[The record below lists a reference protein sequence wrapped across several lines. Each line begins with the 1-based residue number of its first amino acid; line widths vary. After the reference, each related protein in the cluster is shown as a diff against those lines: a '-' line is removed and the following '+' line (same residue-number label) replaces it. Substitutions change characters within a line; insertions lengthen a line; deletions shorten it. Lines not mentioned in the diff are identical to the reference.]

1 MNQSQ
6 ASAGAPP
13 GAVSPQAAFAAR
25 AARKRSFWDGR
36 SGTLLLQLA
45 VGILILVAWEL
56 ASRAGLINP
65 ILLGR
70 PSLIGQRIFEMLAGD
85 EVYSRTIYD
94 HLWTTLQVVLLGYV
108 LGSAGG
114 IALAFVLGR
123 SRFLSKVFEPLI
135 LSIASIPKIAIAPLF
150 IIVLGIGITSKLAIV
165 FIEVFFMVFFSALR
179 GVVEVNEDYVH
190 IARIMGASRWKVM
203 RRIIIPAALPD
214 IMHGLRMGVPFA
226 MIGAILGEF
235 ISSNQ
240 GLGWLI
246 LYSSSSLDPNSL
258 WAALAFL
265 VVTTWLLGVILGMIE
280 ARVLAWQPQR
290 RESGMRV

>member
-1 MNQSQ
+1 MTHSQ
-6 ASAGAPP
+6 ANPGAPAGAI
-13 GAVSPQAAFAAR
+13 SPQGMVAVRPVRHAF
-25 AARKRSFWDGR
+25 WEGR
-36 SGTLLLQLA
+36 RGTLILQIA
-45 VGILILVAWEL
+45 VGVVILGIWEL
-56 ASRAGLINP
+56 ASRLEIVNP
-65 ILLGR
+65 LLLGR
-70 PSLIGQRIFEMLAGD
+70 PSGIGERIVEMLAGS

-94 HLWTTLQVVLLGYV
+94 HLWTTLQVVILGYV

-114 IALAFVLGR
+114 IVLAFALGR
-123 SRFLSKVFEPLI
+123 SRYLSRVFEPLI
-135 LSIASIPKIAIAPLF
+135 LAAASVPKIAVAPLF
-150 IIVLGIGITSKLAIV
+150 VIVLGIGITSKLAIV

-190 IARIMGASRWKVM
+190 IARIMGASRWSVM
-203 RRIIIPAALPD
+203 RRIIVPAALPD

-265 VVTTWLLGVILGMIE
+265 VVTTWLLGALLGAIE
-280 ARVLAWQPQR
+280 SRVLAWQPQR

>member
-1 MNQSQ
+1 ML
-6 ASAGAPP
+6 P
-13 GAVSPQAAFAAR
+13 VAR
-25 AARKRSFWDGR
+25 VQRRSFWDGR
-36 SGTLLLQLA
+36 RGTVVLQIA
-45 VGILILVAWEL
+45 VGIAILAIWEL
-56 ASRAGLINP
+56 LSRAQILNP
-65 ILLGR
+65 ILIGT
-70 PSLIGQRIFEMLAGD
+70 PTGIGQRIVEMLAGD
-85 EVYSRTIYD
+85 AVYSRTIYD
-94 HLWTTLQVVLLGYV
+94 HLWTTLQVVMIGYV
-108 LGSAGG
+108 AGSAGG
-114 IALAFVLGR
+114 VVLAFGLGR
-123 SRFLSKVFEPLI
+123 SRYLARVFEPLT
-135 LSIASIPKIAIAPLF
+135 LAAASVPKIAVAPLF
-150 IIVLGIGITSKLAIV
+150 VIVLGIGITSKLAIV

-190 IARIMGASRWKVM
+190 IARIMGASRWEVM
-203 RRIIIPAALPD
+203 RRIIVPAALPD

-265 VVTTWLLGVILGMIE
+265 VVTTWLLGALLGAIE
-280 ARVLAWQPQR
+280 SRVLAWQPQR

>member
-1 MNQSQ
+1 ML
-6 ASAGAPP
+6 P
-13 GAVSPQAAFAAR
+13 VAR
-25 AARKRSFWDGR
+25 VQRRSFWDGR
-36 SGTLLLQLA
+36 RGTVVLQIA
-45 VGILILVAWEL
+45 VGIAILAIWEL
-56 ASRAGLINP
+56 LSRAQILNP
-65 ILLGR
+65 ILIGT
-70 PSLIGQRIFEMLAGD
+70 PTGIGQRIVEMLAGD
-85 EVYSRTIYD
+85 AVYSRTIYD
-94 HLWTTLQVVLLGYV
+94 HLWTTLQVVIIGYGA
-108 LGSAGG
+108 GSAGG
-114 IALAFVLGR
+114 VVLAFALGR
-123 SRFLSKVFEPLI
+123 SRYLSRVFEPLI
-135 LSIASIPKIAIAPLF
+135 LAAASVPKIAGAPRF
-150 IIVLGIGITSKLAIV
+150 VIVLGSGITSKLAIV

-190 IARIMGASRWKVM
+190 IARIMGASRWEVM
-203 RRIIIPAALPD
+203 RRIIVPAALPD

-265 VVTTWLLGVILGMIE
+265 VVTTWLLGALLGAIE
-280 ARVLAWQPQR
+280 SRVLAWQPQR

>member
-1 MNQSQ
+1 ML
-6 ASAGAPP
+6 P
-13 GAVSPQAAFAAR
+13 VAR
-25 AARKRSFWDGR
+25 VQRRSFWDGR
-36 SGTLLLQLA
+36 RGTVVLQIA
-45 VGILILVAWEL
+45 VGIAILAIWEL
-56 ASRAGLINP
+56 LSRAQILNP
-65 ILLGR
+65 ILIGT
-70 PSLIGQRIFEMLAGD
+70 PTGIGQRIVEMLAGD
-85 EVYSRTIYD
+85 AVYSRTIYD
-94 HLWTTLQVVLLGYV
+94 HLWTTLQVVIIGYV
-108 LGSAGG
+108 AGSAGG
-114 IALAFVLGR
+114 VVLAFALGR
-123 SRFLSKVFEPLI
+123 SRYLSRVFEPLI
-135 LSIASIPKIAIAPLF
+135 LAAASVPKIAVAPLF
-150 IIVLGIGITSKLAIV
+150 VIVLGIGITSKLAIV

-190 IARIMGASRWKVM
+190 IARIMGASRWEVM
-203 RRIIIPAALPD
+203 RRIIVPAALPD

-265 VVTTWLLGVILGMIE
+265 VVTTWLLGALLGAIE
-280 ARVLAWQPQR
+280 SRVLAWQPQR

>member
-1 MNQSQ
+1 M
-6 ASAGAPP
+6 
-13 GAVSPQAAFAAR
+13 SPQGVVPLGR
-25 AARKRSFWDGR
+25 VQHRSFWDGR
-36 SGTLLLQLA
+36 RGTIILQIA
-45 VGILILVAWEL
+45 VGIAILAVWEL
-56 ASRAGLINP
+56 LSRAHILNP
-65 ILLGR
+65 ILIGT
-70 PSLIGQRIFEMLAGD
+70 PTGIGQRIVEMLAGD
-85 EVYSRTIYD
+85 AVYSRTIYD
-94 HLWTTLQVVLLGYV
+94 HLWTTLQVVIIGYV
-108 LGSAGG
+108 AGSAGG
-114 IALAFVLGR
+114 VVLAFALGR
-123 SRFLSKVFEPLI
+123 SRYLSRVFEPLI
-135 LSIASIPKIAIAPLF
+135 LAAASVPKIAVAPLF
-150 IIVLGIGITSKLAIV
+150 VIVLGIGITSKLAIV

-190 IARIMGASRWKVM
+190 IARIMGASRWEVM
-203 RRIIIPAALPD
+203 RRIIVPAALPD

-265 VVTTWLLGVILGMIE
+265 VVTTWLLGALLGAVE
-280 ARVLAWQPQR
+280 SRVLACQPQR

>member
-1 MNQSQ
+1 ML
-6 ASAGAPP
+6 P
-13 GAVSPQAAFAAR
+13 VAR
-25 AARKRSFWDGR
+25 VQRRSFWDGR
-36 SGTLLLQLA
+36 RGTVVLQIA
-45 VGILILVAWEL
+45 VGIAILAIWEL
-56 ASRAGLINP
+56 LSRAQILNP
-65 ILLGR
+65 ILIGT
-70 PSLIGQRIFEMLAGD
+70 PTGIGQRIVEMLAGD
-85 EVYSRTIYD
+85 AVYSRTIYD
-94 HLWTTLQVVLLGYV
+94 HLWTTLQVVIIGYV
-108 LGSAGG
+108 AGSAGG
-114 IALAFVLGR
+114 VVLAFGLGR
-123 SRFLSKVFEPLI
+123 SRYLSRVFEPLI
-135 LSIASIPKIAIAPLF
+135 LAAASVPKIAVAPLF
-150 IIVLGIGITSKLAIV
+150 VIVLGIGITSKLAIV

-190 IARIMGASRWKVM
+190 IARIMGASRWEVM
-203 RRIIIPAALPD
+203 RRIIVPAALPD

-265 VVTTWLLGVILGMIE
+265 VVTTWLLGALLGAIE
-280 ARVLAWQPQR
+280 SRVLAWQPQR